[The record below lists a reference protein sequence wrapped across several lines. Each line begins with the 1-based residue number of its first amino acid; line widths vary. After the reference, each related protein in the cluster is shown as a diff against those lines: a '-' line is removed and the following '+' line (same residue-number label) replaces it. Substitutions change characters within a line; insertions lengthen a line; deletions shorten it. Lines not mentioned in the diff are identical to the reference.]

1 MIRCQG
7 NEAKY
12 IVRSLQGKL
21 RIGTAAQTV
30 LVSLAHA
37 VMLSPTTLV
46 KEAMSSSSSS
56 KNNREDNDEETNE
69 KSEKTEM
76 EMETENL
83 LELVQKIKEKEPR
96 EASKLRTDKH
106 LNVQDKK
113 ELAEIAVKRA
123 FSECPNLS
131 ILVSALISK
140 PLYQLYQ
147 SCRLIPGVPVAPM
160 LAKPTKAIGEV
171 LKRLSGLAFTMEYKY
186 DGERAQVHL
195 LDDGSVKIFSRN
207 SEDNTEKY
215 PDLMDVIRRAKNQNI
230 TSCVLDAEVVAY
242 DREKGCLLPFQI
254 LSTRKRK
261 VEGGEAD
268 ADNQKV
274 KVVLQAFDMLYING
288 KSLLSE
294 SFRTRRHLLR
304 QSFTTDE
311 GFFYFASGA
320 DHVEDG
326 DTAPIEALMQEACTS
341 MCEGLMVKTLDS
353 NASYEPSKRLFI
365 FILL

>member
-1 MIRCQG
+1 M
-7 NEAKY
+7 
-12 IVRSLQGKL
+12 LTP
-21 RIGTAAQTV
+21 TA
-30 LVSLAHA
+30 
-37 VMLSPTTLV
+37 LV
-46 KEAMSSSSSS
+46 KEAMSSKKSS
-56 KNNREDNDEETNE
+56 KTDDDDDDDKDEDKHEE
-69 KSEKTEM
+69 KM
-76 EMETENL
+76 EMETDNL
-83 LELVQKIKEKEPR
+83 FELIQKIQEKEPR
-96 EASKLRTDKH
+96 EALKLRTEHLKIEDKR
-106 LNVQDKK
+106 

-123 FSECPNLS
+123 FSECPNLT
-131 ILVSALISK
+131 ILVTALVTK
-140 PLYQLYQ
+140 PLYQLYKE
-147 SCRLIPGVPVAPM
+147 CRLIPGVPVAPM
-160 LAKPTKAIGEV
+160 LAKPTKAITEV

-195 LDDGSVKIFSRN
+195 LEDGSVKIFSRN

-215 PDLMDVIRRAKNQNI
+215 PDLMNVIRRAKHEHI

-261 VEGGEAD
+261 VEGGEAE

-288 KSLLSE
+288 KSLLTASL
-294 SFRTRRHLLR
+294 RVRRHLLR
-304 QSFTTDE
+304 KSFNSEE

-326 DTAPIEALMQEACTS
+326 DTAPIEAIMQEACTS

-353 NASYEPSKRLFI
+353 NASYEPSKR
-365 FILL
+365 